1 MLRFSYTAAMKPNL
15 NPRKLPI
22 LNFAKSESSLDGSE
36 PLDQFERLQEFQQA
50 DTAGARVEFQAH
62 GEMRAAVE
70 GGLAPWLQLSAETCL
85 TLVCQRCLAPVE
97 EKVSFAREFRFVTS
111 EAQAELEDEESEE
124 DVLALSAE
132 FDLLELVEDE
142 LLMALPASP
151 KHDVCLQVVKM
162 RVADAG
168 FHEPEDKPNPFAA
181 LVGLKLPKG

>member
-1 MLRFSYTAAMKPNL
+1 MKPTLNL
-15 NPRKLPI
+15 RKLPI
-22 LNFAKSESSLDGSE
+22 LKFAKSESRLDGAE
-36 PLDQFERLQEFQQA
+36 PLSHFDRLQDFQQGEILDA
-50 DTAGARVEFQAH
+50 QVQFHAH
-62 GEMRAAVE
+62 GEMRAAAE
-70 GGLAPWLQLSAETCL
+70 GGSAPWLQLSADTRL

-97 EKVSFAREFRFVTS
+97 QEVTFAREFRFVAS

-151 KHDVCLQVVKM
+151 KHALCPQAVKLQV
-162 RVADAG
+162 ADVD
-168 FHEPEDKPNPFAA
+168 FQDTQDKPNPFAA